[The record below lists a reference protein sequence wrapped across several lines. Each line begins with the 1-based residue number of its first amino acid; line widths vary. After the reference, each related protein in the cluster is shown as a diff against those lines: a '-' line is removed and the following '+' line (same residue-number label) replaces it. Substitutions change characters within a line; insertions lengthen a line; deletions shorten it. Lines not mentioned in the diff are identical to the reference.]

1 MLDKKIYP
9 QHIAIIMDGNG
20 RWAKKRNLPRTE
32 GHRVGIDNI
41 RDIIRAAEELKLGYI
56 TFFAFSTE
64 NWKRPKHEVSMLMVS
79 LERFLKKEL
88 QDLNER
94 NIRFR
99 AIGRQEPIPQNLQR
113 DLKDAQELTK
123 NNTGLTVILA
133 FNYGSRGEIIDAA
146 KKISQS
152 VQKGDINLA
161 EIDEH
166 LFGKFLYTAG
176 IPDPDML
183 IRTSGEM
190 RISNFLLWQLS
201 YAELYFTKTYWPDFK
216 KADLIKAIRDYEKRD
231 RRFGDIKKDK

>member
-1 MLDKKIYP
+1 MKEKRLP
-9 QHIAIIMDGNG
+9 AHIAIIMDGNG
-20 RWAKKRNLPRTE
+20 RWAKKRNLPRVE

-41 RDIIRAAEELKLGYI
+41 RDIIKAAEELKLGYI

-64 NWKRPKHEVSMLMVS
+64 NWKRPKHEVSMLMIS
-79 LERFLKKEL
+79 LERFLKKEM

-94 NIRFR
+94 NIRFK
-99 AIGRQEPIPQNLQR
+99 AIGRAEPVPQKLQR

-133 FNYGSRGEIIDAA
+133 FNYGSRAELVDAA

-166 LFGKFLYTAG
+166 LFAKFLYTAG

-216 KADLIKAIRDYEKRD
+216 KVDLIKAIKDFQKRD
-231 RRFGDIKKDK
+231 RRFGDIKKED